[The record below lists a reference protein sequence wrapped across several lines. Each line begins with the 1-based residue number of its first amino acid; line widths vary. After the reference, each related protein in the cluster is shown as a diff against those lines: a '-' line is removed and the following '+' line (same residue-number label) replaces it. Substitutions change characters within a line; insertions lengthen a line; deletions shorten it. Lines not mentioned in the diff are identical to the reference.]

1 MESTLGKYEPLA
13 ASLEDREQDEWAASF
28 EQIEEVLGFP
38 LPPSA
43 RRYREWWANQRG
55 HGHSQARGWQEAGW
69 QVLKVDLA
77 AEEVTFRRVDGGYS
91 RAGEARSESVEGLIE
106 QAGRLLG
113 IRDRSEV
120 VREAL
125 RAVIQREAGRR
136 LANLGGTMPDF
147 KAPPRRRFG

>member
-1 MESTLGKYEPLA
+1 MGKYEPLA
-13 ASLEDREQDEWAASF
+13 ASLQDREQDEWAASF
-28 EQIEEVLGFP
+28 GQIEEVLGFP

-43 RRYREWWANQRG
+43 RRYREWWSNQRG
-55 HGHSQARGWQEAGW
+55 QGHSQARGWQDAGW
-69 QVLKVDLA
+69 QVWKVDLA
-77 AEEVTFRRVDGGYS
+77 GERATFRRVDGGYS
-91 RAGEARSESVEGLIE
+91 SATGADSESVEGLIE

-113 IRDRSEV
+113 IRDRAEV

-136 LANLGGTMPDF
+136 LAKLGGTMPDF

>member
-1 MESTLGKYEPLA
+1 MGKYEPLA
-13 ASLEDREQDEWAASF
+13 VSLQDRDKDEWSATF
-28 EQIEEVLGFP
+28 GQIEKVLGFA

-55 HGHSQARGWQEAGW
+55 QGHSQARGWQDAGW
-69 QVLKVDLA
+69 QVWKVDLA
-77 AEEVTFRRVDGGYS
+77 GERATFRRVDNLYPPASGTD
-91 RAGEARSESVEGLIE
+91 SESTEKLIE
-106 QAGRLLG
+106 EAGQLLG
-113 IRDRSEV
+113 IRDRGEV

-136 LANLGGTMPDF
+136 LAALGGTMPDF

>member
-1 MESTLGKYEPLA
+1 MGKYESLA
-13 ASLEDREQDEWAASF
+13 ASLQDREQDEWDASF
-28 EQIEEVLGFP
+28 EQIEEVLGFA

-55 HGHSQARGWQEAGW
+55 QGHSQARGWQDAGW
-69 QVLKVDLA
+69 QVWKVDLA
-77 AEEVTFRRVDGGYS
+77 GERATFRRANHGYPPAGG
-91 RAGEARSESVEGLIE
+91 ADPESIEGLIKH
-106 QAGRLLG
+106 AGQLLG
-113 IRDRSEV
+113 IRDRAEV

-136 LANLGGTMPDF
+136 LAKLGGTMPDF

>member
-1 MESTLGKYEPLA
+1 MGKYEPLA
-13 ASLEDREQDEWAASF
+13 DSLKDREQDEWTASF
-28 EQIEEVLGFP
+28 EQIEELLGFA

-55 HGHSQARGWQEAGW
+55 QGHSQARGWQDAGW
-69 QVLKVDLA
+69 QVRKVDLA
-77 AEEVTFRRVDGGYS
+77 GERAIFRRVNHGYS
-91 RAGEARSESVEGLIE
+91 PGGGSDSESVEGLIE
-106 QAGRLLG
+106 QAGQLMG
-113 IRDRSEV
+113 IRDRGEV
-120 VREAL
+120 LREAL

>member
-1 MESTLGKYEPLA
+1 MGKYEPLA
-13 ASLEDREQDEWAASF
+13 ESLQDREQDEWTASF
-28 EQIEEVLGFP
+28 KQIEEVLGFP

-55 HGHSQARGWQEAGW
+55 QGHSQAKGWQDAGW
-69 QVLKVDLA
+69 QVRKVDLA
-77 AEEVTFRRVDGGYS
+77 GERATFRRANRGYS
-91 RAGEARSESVEGLIE
+91 SAGGADSESVEGLIE
-106 QAGRLLG
+106 QAGKLLG
-113 IRDRSEV
+113 IRDRAEV

-136 LANLGGTMPDF
+136 LAKLGGTMPDF